1 MLFQNQELGVSVELP
16 SNLFEMV
23 SKGRPVFA
31 MTSDGREARVVRVEQ
46 TTRHDVA
53 VNDVRV
59 PLDRGDVRSV
69 ETRATLSYT
78 NGQTIDVE
86 FSH

>member
-23 SKGRPVFA
+23 SKGQPVFA

-46 TTRHDVA
+46 TARHDVA
-53 VNDVRV
+53 VDDARV
-59 PLDRGDVRSV
+59 PLDRDVRAV
-69 ETRATLSYT
+69 DTRVTLSYA

-86 FSH
+86 SRH